1 MVHCRSTLSAFC
13 PRAKSAHE
21 MAGEIW
27 LMPSVNASSA
37 SVVQECLT
45 NIHRHSGSKTAL
57 IRIER
62 EENTVR
68 VMVEDQGNGMS
79 PQRLAEIQSCG
90 TGVRIRGMRE
100 RVRHFHG
107 DLVIES
113 DGSGTRVHAIL
124 PLTTPDST
132 YQSET
137 QLEVAR
143 VTCRDE
149 LQFKNLG
156 CLPGPSILTNQTDLH
171 AQSRLSAVHSSG
183 CGIQHF
189 LKGRH
194 KMRHI

>member
-1 MVHCRSTLSAFC
+1 
-13 PRAKSAHE
+13 
-21 MAGEIW
+21 
-27 LMPSVNASSA
+27 MPSVNASSA

-62 EENTVR
+62 EENNVR

-137 QLEVAR
+137 QLEVVR

-156 CLPGPSILTNQTDLH
+156 CLPGPSILLT
-171 AQSRLSAVHSSG
+171 RLIFTPNPDFQRSTHQVVEFSISSKAVTRCDTSEICCSHSTG
-183 CGIQHF
+183 GNC
-189 LKGRH
+189 
-194 KMRHI
+194 

>member
-1 MVHCRSTLSAFC
+1 MVHCRSTLSAFF
-13 PRAKSAHE
+13 PRGKKCFTKWREKS
-21 MAGEIW
+21 G

-68 VMVEDQGNGMS
+68 IMVEDQGNGMS
-79 PQRLAEIQSCG
+79 PERLAEIQSCD
-90 TGVRIRGMRE
+90 TGVGIRGMRE

-124 PLTTPDST
+124 PLTTPNST

-137 QLEVAR
+137 QREVA
-143 VTCRDE
+143 CD
-149 LQFKNLG
+149 
-156 CLPGPSILTNQTDLH
+156 LP
-171 AQSRLSAVHSSG
+171 
-183 CGIQHF
+183 
-189 LKGRH
+189 
-194 KMRHI
+194 